1 MEESEE
7 AQEIEAL
14 KAIWPELQDRPPV
27 WNSPAV
33 AIPVC
38 PLGKSTCSLLLVTLP
53 SDYSSLAGRREL

>member
-1 MEESEE
+1 MAGLCMEESEA

-33 AIPVC
+33 AIPVS
-38 PLGKSTCSLLLVTLP
+38 PLGNGDP
-53 SDYSSLAGRREL
+53 NSSSR